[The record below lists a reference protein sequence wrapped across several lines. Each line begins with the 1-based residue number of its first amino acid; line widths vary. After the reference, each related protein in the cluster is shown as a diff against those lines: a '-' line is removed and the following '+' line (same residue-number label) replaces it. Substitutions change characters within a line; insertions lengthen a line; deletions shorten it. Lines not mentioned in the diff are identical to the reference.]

1 MPIVRVYSKRI
12 ERKIYRYS
20 CDLPSL
26 ENIRIFNLEY
36 GNVRGELEKRGCE
49 ITLDNVRNTVIE
61 IREAKLPDP
70 KVQGNAGRFFYES
83 CCIASAIRGI
93 AKRIS

>member
-20 CDLPSL
+20 CDLPSWKTSA
-26 ENIRIFNLEY
+26 FNLEY

-70 KVQGNAGRFFYES
+70 KVQGNAGSFL
-83 CCIASAIRGI
+83 
-93 AKRIS
+93 

>member
-1 MPIVRVYSKRI
+1 M
-12 ERKIYRYS
+12 
-20 CDLPSL
+20 
-26 ENIRIFNLEY
+26 
-36 GNVRGELEKRGCE
+36 RGELEKRGCE

-70 KVQGNAGRFFYES
+70 KVQGNAGSFYES

>member
-1 MPIVRVYSKRI
+1 MPIVRVYSKNELKGKYI
-12 ERKIYRYS
+12 VTHVTYR
-20 CDLPSL
+20 LGKHPL
-26 ENIRIFNLEY
+26 FNLEY

-70 KVQGNAGRFFYES
+70 KVQGNAGSFFNES